1 MSEKEMRGF
10 EDLECYQLGRKVFQ
24 EAYRVASLLPSEEKY
39 NLADQL
45 RRASASIVLNIAEGY
60 GRFYYKDRV
69 RFCYNARGSLSETEN
84 HLIVA
89 RDLKYISPALCQRGR
104 DITAETQ
111 RLLNGYIDYL
121 KREQPGKN
129 EPGHDL
135 NVDRFSIDAADET

>member
-1 MSEKEMRGF
+1 M
-10 EDLECYQLGRKVFQ
+10 
-24 EAYRVASLLPSEEKY
+24 
-39 NLADQL
+39 
-45 RRASASIVLNIAEGY
+45 
-60 GRFYYKDRV
+60 

-135 NVDRFSIDAADET
+135 NVDRFAIDAADET

>member
-1 MSEKEMRGF
+1 VIVGESFEGLKVWQKAHELMLFVHQEIAPVLPKDEKW
-10 EDLECYQLGRKVFQ
+10 
-24 EAYRVASLLPSEEKY
+24 
-39 NLADQL
+39 NLADQI
-45 RRASASIVLNIAEGY
+45 RRSSKSIGANVAEGY

-89 RDLKYISPALCQRGR
+89 KDLIYISPALYQRGR
-104 DITAETQ
+104 DLAAETH

-129 EPGHDL
+129 EPGHDINL
-135 NVDRFSIDAADET
+135 DHLSIDSDVA